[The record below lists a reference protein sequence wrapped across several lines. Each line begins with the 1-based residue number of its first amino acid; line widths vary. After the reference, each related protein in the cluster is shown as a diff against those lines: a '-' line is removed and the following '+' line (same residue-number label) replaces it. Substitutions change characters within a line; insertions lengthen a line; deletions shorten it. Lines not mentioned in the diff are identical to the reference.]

1 MSYAAFPYRL
11 TGGGRTAEADL
22 EAHVRDLIEQALFTN
37 PGERVNRPSFGAT
50 LSQLAFAPNSP
61 ELATATQ
68 FLVQG
73 ALQQWLGELIVIQQ
87 IGVTTNEATLQVNV
101 RYQLRHSQQV
111 LTASFSSGGGP

>member
-22 EAHVRDLIEQALFTN
+22 ETHIRDLIEQTLFTN
-37 PGERVNRPSFGAT
+37 PGERVNRPNFGAT

-73 ALQQWLGELIVIQQ
+73 ALQQWLGDLIVVQQ
-87 IGVTTNEATLQVNV
+87 VSVSADEATLSVEV
-101 RYQLRHSQQV
+101 RYQLRNSQQV
-111 LTASFSSGGGP
+111 RVASFNSGGGP